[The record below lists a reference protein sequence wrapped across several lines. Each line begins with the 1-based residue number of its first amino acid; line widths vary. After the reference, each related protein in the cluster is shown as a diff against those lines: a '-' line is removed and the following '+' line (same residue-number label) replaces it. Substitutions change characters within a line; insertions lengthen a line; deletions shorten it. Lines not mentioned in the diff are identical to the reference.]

1 MPTFNYRA
9 YSGSGDLVEG
19 EIDARSSDDAEQ
31 ALFLRGLTPFETR
44 EARTASPVARFSF
57 GRGPNAAQ
65 IAFFTREFATLEQ
78 ADLPLDQSLR
88 VLAAQCPTEALR
100 ALAQEILKGI
110 VDGTSLSDALSRRP
124 DVFSRE
130 YINVVREGE
139 TVGKVGAALTDLAEM
154 LERRQDLKSRVQSTL
169 IYPALLITLAII
181 STGVVLGTLIPSI
194 APIFADNG
202 KEMPL
207 GLQFVLSLQ
216 ANAGAISIALGAVG
230 LAIALVYKMAQSRP
244 PWQIAIAR
252 IYLQI
257 PVVGGLLSQFS
268 AARFS
273 RTLGSMLKAGVPLL
287 QALESAR
294 MAVSNQF
301 ISDELIGVIEAVR
314 GGSNLSSAL
323 AGVPFLPP
331 VVTQMIAIGEETAQL
346 GDMLLRI
353 AAMFERQTQRSIE
366 RAMALLTPA
375 LTITIAAVV
384 GGLIMTVMDA
394 VLSINDLAAK

>member
-1 MPTFNYRA
+1 MPTFSYRA

-19 EIDARSSDDAEQ
+19 EIEASSRDEAEH
-31 ALFLRGLTPFETR
+31 ALYLRGLTPFETR
-44 EARTASPVARFSF
+44 DARSPPVARFVF
-57 GRGPNAAQ
+57 GRRRPNAAQ

-88 VLAAQCPTEALR
+88 ILAAQSPTETLR
-100 ALAQEILKGI
+100 ALAQEILAAI
-110 VDGTSLSDALSRRP
+110 VDGASLSDALSRRA
-124 DVFSRE
+124 DVFSLE

-139 TVGKVGAALTDLAEM
+139 TVGRVGAALMDLAEM
-154 LERRQDLKSRVQSTL
+154 LERRQDLKARIQSTL
-169 IYPALLITLAII
+169 VYPALLITLALV
-181 STGVVLGTLIPSI
+181 STGIVLGTLVPSI

-202 KEMPL
+202 KDMPA
-207 GLQFVLSLQ
+207 GLQFILEIE
-216 ANAGAISIALGAVG
+216 ANVGVIALALGAV
-230 LAIALVYKMAQSRP
+230 AIAIAIIYKMAQSRP
-244 PWQIAIAR
+244 LWRIAIAR
-252 IYLQI
+252 IYLRI
-257 PVVGGLLSQFS
+257 PVVGGLLSQFA

-294 MAVSNQF
+294 TAVSNEF
-301 ISDELIGVIEAVR
+301 LRHEFVGVIEAVR
-314 GGSNLSSAL
+314 GGSNLSNSL
-323 AGVPFLPP
+323 AAVPHLPP
-331 VVTQMIAIGEETAQL
+331 VVKQMIAIGEETAQL

-366 RAMALLTPA
+366 RAMGLLTPA
-375 LTITIAAVV
+375 LTIMIAAAV